1 MRTAPNPASLL
12 ALAAVTALGISLPI
26 GLAQTA
32 KPVEEA
38 TAPSAEEIRGHIDA
52 LGSDDFREREAAS
65 TAVWKLGRAAETAL
79 KEAVK
84 SGNAELRY
92 RGGKILDEFG
102 LGLYPDTPKETRLLV
117 QRFRKG
123 NTASRQ
129 MAVQELARK
138 GETDLL
144 IKLVKRERDP
154 AMRNTVAGLIAQ
166 NVSEMAP
173 KHIFDGELQ
182 KAEDLLQLAAL
193 SSRGMRDYTTFLLT
207 TGKLDASIAEQRGRA
222 DETRVDT
229 ELLAWMLRVKGENTE
244 AAKLFERIGDTAR
257 ARDAR
262 ASGGDMLAYAECFT
276 DPSRRS
282 VDTIAYAAAA
292 ARLSGDEAKLKTLI
306 ADLVDYGKAMP
317 DEADRCMNA
326 LILNGAPEQAFQ
338 LAKDLEDGSL
348 LEMEVWR
355 YDFDSAFETMG
366 VKADDAP
373 FDAWLAE
380 FAKEFKVRK
389 EEEIHAAILPAGRL
403 ASVCALTGQEEAA
416 ANIFR
421 NVARLLEAENASI
434 LPLVRWERLVGLDK
448 IAREH
453 AVKAMELEI
462 EGDVVSSLFP
472 IRADYAWLP
481 TSTWEY
487 LRTEYP
493 DESNDTALG
502 RMFALFDSNPTI
514 APNNSPADTIATI
527 YEKARE
533 AGAVERK
540 ELLRMVVDLARL
552 HDEWAIAA
560 EAMES
565 WLPMLGNEIAAFHH
579 IRFGEA
585 LLKSSQPAKAAE
597 QYEKAWQF
605 ETSNPVPL
613 YLKGVALAAA
623 GDDAGAGAE
632 LKSKASLMAIGSVT
646 KRHFLANAMWQNG
659 DDEAARKQDELILR
673 IASPREGVHPEAL
686 RRISAATRISGSA
699 ADAAHA
705 LEFYLLSMMRPVNQ
719 GSVVSPR
726 GALAYYVNL
735 GVLQSRAKLDASEP
749 TAAAAKLAELQRLN
763 GSDSSMLED
772 MHQLLTDADL
782 ATEADALFE
791 TTYKISKS
799 TVDRFPGRGQH
810 HNNHAWLLSRC
821 AKKLDE
827 ALVHAEKA
835 VEMEPGNGAFLDTL
849 AEAHFQRGD
858 RELAVAASEE
868 AVALLGGDTQVQRQ
882 LERFKTGKP
891 SDR

>member
-1 MRTAPNPASLL
+1 MQTVPTPATLL
-12 ALAAVTALGISLPI
+12 ALAAVTAVGISLPI
-26 GLAQTA
+26 TFAQTA
-32 KPVEEA
+32 TPPEA
-38 TAPSAEEIRGHIDA
+38 ISAPSAEEISKQIAA
-52 LGSDDFREREAAS
+52 LGSDDFREREAA
-65 TAVWKLGRAAETAL
+65 TTEVWKLGRAAEAVL
-79 KEAVK
+79 REAILT
-84 SGNAELRY
+84 GNFELRY
-92 RGGKILDEFG
+92 RGKKILDEFD
-102 LGLYPDTPKETRLLV
+102 LGLYPDTPKETRALV

-123 NTASRQ
+123 DAASRQ
-129 MAVQELARK
+129 MAVQELAK
-138 GETDLL
+138 QGKTDLL

-154 AMRNTVAGLIAQ
+154 AMRNTVAALIAQ
-166 NVSEMAP
+166 NVSTMAP
-173 KHIFDGELQ
+173 KHIFDSELQ

-207 TGKLDASIAEQRGRA
+207 TGKLDAAIADQRGRA

-229 ELLAWMLRVKGENTE
+229 ELLAWMLRVKGQNTE
-244 AAKLFERIGDTAR
+244 AAKIFASIGDTAR

-262 ASGGDMLAYAECFT
+262 ASGGDMLAYAESFT
-276 DPSRRS
+276 DPSRRTADS
-282 VDTIAYAAAA
+282 LAYAAAA
-292 ARLSGDEAKLKTLI
+292 ARISGDEEKLETTIKDI
-306 ADLVDYGKAMP
+306 VDYAMVMP

-326 LILNGAPEQAFQ
+326 LILNGSPEKAFQ
-338 LAKDLEDGSL
+338 LAADLKDGSL

-355 YDFDSAFETMG
+355 YDFDSAFEIMG

-373 FDAWLAE
+373 FDAWLE
-380 FAKEFKVRK
+380 KFAKEFKVRN
-389 EEEIHAAILPAGRL
+389 EQEIQGAILPAGRL
-403 ASVCALTGQEEAA
+403 ASVCALTGQKDASA
-416 ANIFR
+416 KIFR

-434 LPLVRWERLVGLDK
+434 LPLVQWELLVGLHK
-448 IAREH
+448 LAREH

-462 EGDVVSSLFP
+462 EGDVISSLFP
-472 IRADYAWLP
+472 VRADYAWLT

-493 DESNDTALG
+493 DESNDASLG
-502 RMFALFDSNPTI
+502 RMFALFGADLTI
-514 APNNSPADTIATI
+514 AANNPPAATIAAI
-527 YEKARE
+527 HEKARE
-533 AGAVERK
+533 ADGVERK

-552 HDEWAIAA
+552 HDQWAIAA
-560 EAMES
+560 DAMES
-565 WLPMLGNEIAAFHH
+565 WLPMLGNEVAAFHH

-605 ETSNPVPL
+605 ETSNPLPL

-623 GDDAGAGAE
+623 GDETAAE
-632 LKSKASLMAIGSVT
+632 LKSKASLMAIGNVT

-659 DDEAARKQDELILR
+659 DDEAARQQDQLILR

-686 RRISAATRISGSA
+686 RRISAATRLSGSA

-726 GALAYYVNL
+726 GALSYYVNL
-735 GVLQSRAKLDASEP
+735 GVLQSRAKFDAGQP
-749 TAAAAKLAELQRLN
+749 AAAAAKIAELQKLN
-763 GSDSSMLED
+763 SSDSSMLED
-772 MHQLLTDADL
+772 MHQLLTDAGL

-827 ALVHAEKA
+827 ALTHGKKA

-849 AEAHFQRGD
+849 AEAHFQRGEQ
-858 RELAVAASEE
+858 ELAVAASEK
-868 AVALLGGDTQVQRQ
+868 AVELLGGDTQVKRQ